1 MNQKNVWTIVQNTE
15 VPRER
20 EPIGCKWVL
29 KIKRDGRYR
38 ARLVCLGYTQV
49 PGIDFQDNF
58 APVVNDMTFRTV
70 LTLTLLY
77 DWKMTI
83 LDVETAFLYGD
94 LKEDI
99 YMKLPAGFF
108 SLEENIANTRKLLNQ
123 ELNPEVAHQ
132 KFFLITPYMG

>member
-1 MNQKNVWTIVQNTE
+1 MNKKNVWTIVPNSE
-15 VPRER
+15 IPRER

-58 APVVNDMTFRTV
+58 APVVNDMTFQTV

-99 YMKLPAGFF
+99 YMKLTAGFF
-108 SLEENIANTRKLLNQ
+108 SLEENITNTKRLLNS
-123 ELNPEVAHQ
+123 ELNPEVAH
-132 KFFLITPYMG
+132 